1 MRSNLWF
8 LVPCLLS
15 ACHPSAVKVEGE
27 VFRYNEAT
35 GIQSLD
41 PIHSRDQA
49 SNWANAQL
57 YSTLVRTDSL
67 LNIEGDLATSWATSQ
82 DGLTMSFTL
91 RHDAYFHDAP
101 CFPNALGRAVTAED
115 LVYSLNRVRD
125 PLSGSSGTWVLS
137 PVDSIW
143 APREDSLVITLHY
156 PDQTRLG
163 RLAMPYC
170 SAVPH
175 EAVESSDNFGETP
188 VGSGPFYLKAWHRGE
203 KMVMRKHVRYHLVD
217 DQGVRLPYL
226 EAVSIRFI
234 PDRQTAFLEMVKGD
248 LDFLTG
254 LDPSYKDQ
262 LLDLEGNLAARWEGE
277 MTLEKAPFLN
287 TEYLGIQ
294 MDPCTPDFLCNAS
307 VRRALNIAIDRE
319 SMIQHLKN
327 GVGAPGNRGVI
338 PKGMPGFVEQDRP
351 LPYAPEYAQELLKE
365 ALGEDLSQLDP
376 IVISTTASYRDLCS
390 YIQSAWIDLGLKVE
404 LEVLPS
410 ATFREEKAQG
420 QLAVY
425 RASWI
430 ADYPDPENYLMLFE
444 SSQHAPAG
452 PNAAHVSDIVIDGFL
467 DVSRTLRG
475 DARLDLLQEADHR
488 IRQQDYIVP
497 LMYDESVRV
506 LRQGWLGLP
515 PHPMNALD
523 LRRVRRVRD

>member
-8 LVPCLLS
+8 LVPLLIS
-15 ACHPSAVKVEGE
+15 ACQSDQVQVEGD

-67 LNIEGDLATSWATSQ
+67 LNIEGDLATSWGISE
-82 DGLTMSFTL
+82 DGLTLSFTL
-91 RHDAYFHDAP
+91 RQDAYFHHAS
-101 CFPNALGRAVTAED
+101 CFPNGQGRRVTAED
-115 LVYSLNRVRD
+115 LVYSLNRLRN
-125 PLSGSSGTWVLS
+125 PLTGSSGTWVLG
-137 PVDSIW
+137 PMDSVW
-143 APREDSLVITLHY
+143 APRPDSLVMTLHY
-156 PDQTRLG
+156 PDQTMLG

-170 SAVPH
+170 SAVPR
-175 EAVESSDNFGETP
+175 EAVESVDNFGEHP
-188 VGSGPFYLKAWHRGE
+188 VGSGPFHLKAWYRGE
-203 KMVMRKHVRYHLVD
+203 KLVMRRHTRYHVID

-262 LLDLEGNLAARWEGE
+262 LLDRQGQLATRWQGD
-277 MTLEKAPFLN
+277 LVLRKAPFLN

-294 MDPCTPDFLCNAS
+294 MDPCTPAYLCDAR
-307 VRRALNIAIDRE
+307 VRKALNLAIDRE
-319 SMIQHLKN
+319 RMIRHLKN
-327 GVGAPGNRGVI
+327 NVGQPGDRGLI
-338 PKGMPGFVEQDRP
+338 PRGMPGFDEEGASMAYDPVAAKQMLE
-351 LPYAPEYAQELLKE
+351 EV
-365 ALGEDLSQLDP
+365 LGDMTDLDP
-376 IVISTTASYRDLCS
+376 IVVSTTASYRDLCS
-390 YIQSAWIDLGLKVE
+390 YIQSEWNNLGLKVE
-404 LEVLPS
+404 IEVLPS

-430 ADYPDPENYLMLFE
+430 ADYPDPANYMMLVE

-452 PNAAHVSDIVIDGFL
+452 PNAGHVSDPVIDELMASARGMTGEARIGKIASA
-467 DVSRTLRG
+467 DLRL
-475 DARLDLLQEADHR
+475 RQEH
-488 IRQQDYIVP
+488 YIIP

-506 LRQGWLGLP
+506 LREGWQGLP